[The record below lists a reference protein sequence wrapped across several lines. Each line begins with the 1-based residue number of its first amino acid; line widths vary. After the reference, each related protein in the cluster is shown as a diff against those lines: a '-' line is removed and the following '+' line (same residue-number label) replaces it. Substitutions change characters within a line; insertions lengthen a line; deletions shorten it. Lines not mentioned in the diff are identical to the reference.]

1 MLEEKLRELA
11 QSNRYPFHMPGHKRM
26 LDGTNPYAIDITEIE
41 DFDNLHYYLKDTA
54 YCMGLY
60 DSLVGYVYRTDLGI
74 ANFVYD
80 YKGMDL
86 INAIE
91 FA

>member
-41 DFDNLHYYLKDTA
+41 DFDHLHHAERQIRNPDKSKNTQVKQRRHLA
-54 YCMGLY
+54 HHE
-60 DSLVGYVYRTDLGI
+60 R
-74 ANFVYD
+74 
-80 YKGMDL
+80 YKG
-86 INAIE
+86 E
-91 FA
+91 